1 MYKSSQKDMLFEYD
15 TCERLQHT
23 LHKGSLG
30 LDDKDLEVGCSGPD
44 SKIRSGNT
52 QNNLTFE

>member
-1 MYKSSQKDMLFEYD
+1 MLFEYD